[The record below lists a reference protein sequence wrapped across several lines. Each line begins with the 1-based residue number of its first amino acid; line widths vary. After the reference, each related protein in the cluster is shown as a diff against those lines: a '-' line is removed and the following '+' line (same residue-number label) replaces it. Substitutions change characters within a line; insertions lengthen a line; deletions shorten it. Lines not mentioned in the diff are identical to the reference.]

1 LQCLYQ
7 IVWNFVI
14 IDILCFI
21 DIYLIIISTW
31 IYIEVVSGM
40 VHTGMEVHRIDLE
53 MSGLVEQSWLQ
64 LMCYAVCLLHSYNFR
79 WRKESPS
86 GSEYWLVCRHWTLEV
101 EFNKSLS
108 SLIIRLVNYNVTTS
122 LIYKLIV

>member
-31 IYIEVVSGM
+31 IYIKVVSGM

-64 LMCYAVCLLHSYNFR
+64 LMCYAVCLLHGYNFR
-79 WRKESPS
+79 WRKESSS
-86 GSEYWLVCRHWTLEV
+86 GSEYWLVCHCWTLEV

-108 SLIIRLVNYNVTTS
+108 LLIIRLVNYNVTTS